1 MSKAFNFLFISLLFN
16 STLSFSQDTSRI
28 KTTQDV
34 ILLEGLN
41 QKGDLFR
48 MPTISGTDIFSGKKN
63 EVISLRASTAD
74 LSTNNT
80 RQIFAKV
87 PGLSIWENDGSGIQ
101 TSIATRGLS
110 PNRSWDFNVRQNGAD
125 IILHRP
131 QKR

>member
-1 MSKAFNFLFISLLFN
+1 MIKSQHLLIFIIFINTFS
-16 STLSFSQDTSRI
+16 SFSQDTSRI

-74 LSTNNT
+74 LSSNNT

-110 PNRSWDFNVRQNGAD
+110 HHFPKCSYPE
-125 IILHRP
+125 LS
-131 QKR
+131 QKLAVYCWC